1 MGQGMTAYVAR
12 RLAQL
17 LPVLLV
23 ASLLIWA
30 MIYAVPG
37 GPVAA
42 IVGENAT
49 PEQIEAVTRQLGLD
63 RPVLVQYA
71 TWLGNALF
79 GDLGASLHTRE
90 PVLRLIGQRLPA
102 TLQLALAAT
111 LVGLL
116 LGIPVAVVSA
126 LKPGTWLDR
135 VLSGWSALALG
146 VPTFWVGILLI
157 LLFAVELRLLPSA
170 SGYVPLWESPVQA
183 LRNTLLPAITLGLYV
198 SGIFARFL
206 RASLVSELR
215 SDYVRTARSKGL
227 RERRVVLR
235 HAMRN
240 ALLPFVTV
248 VGLMMASFIGGT
260 VVTEAV
266 FTYPGLGRLLI
277 TAIGTRDYPLIQGCI
292 LVILVLY
299 MLINLIVDVL
309 YAYIDPRVEY
319 A

>member
-12 RLAQL
+12 RLGQL

-23 ASLLIWA
+23 ASLLVFA

-49 PEQIEAVTRQLGLD
+49 PERIEAVTQELGLD
-63 RPVLVQYA
+63 RPVVAQYA
-71 TWLGNALF
+71 AWLKNALA
-79 GDLGASLHTRE
+79 GNLGASLHTRE
-90 PVLRLIGQRLPA
+90 PVLALIAQRLPA
-102 TLQLALAAT
+102 TIQLALAAT

-116 LGIPVAVVSA
+116 LGVPVAVASA
-126 LKPGTWLDR
+126 LRPGTWLDR
-135 VLSGWSALALG
+135 LLSGWSALALG

-157 LLFAVELRLLPSA
+157 LFFAVELRLLPSA
-170 SGYVPLWESPVQA
+170 SAYVPFWQDPWQA
-183 LRNTLLPAITLGLYV
+183 LRNTLLPALTLGLYV

-206 RASLVSELR
+206 RASLIAELR

-227 RERRVVLR
+227 RERRIVVR
-235 HAMRN
+235 HVLRN

-248 VGLMMASFIGGT
+248 VGLMMATFIGGT

-277 TAIGTRDYPLIQGCI
+277 TAISTRDYPLIQGCI
-292 LVILVLY
+292 LVILVVY
-299 MLINLIVDVL
+299 MLINLLVDVL
-309 YAYIDPRVEY
+309 YAYIDPRIDY